1 MIRCPASPRNFSAR
15 PEGELLLT
23 CALVRMDAE
32 GVERIQKFLQGDLD
46 GSTFFEER
54 CTQA

>member
-1 MIRCPASPRNFSAR
+1 
-15 PEGELLLT
+15 
-23 CALVRMDAE
+23 MDAE